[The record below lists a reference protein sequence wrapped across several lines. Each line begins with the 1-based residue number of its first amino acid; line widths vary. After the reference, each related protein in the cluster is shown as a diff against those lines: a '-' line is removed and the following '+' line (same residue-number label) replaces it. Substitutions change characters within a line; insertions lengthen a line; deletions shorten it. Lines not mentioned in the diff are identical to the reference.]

1 MASHKYMKRQST
13 RKTRHKRIK
22 AAIKSGSE
30 RPRLSVF
37 RSNRYVFAQI
47 IDDAKGVTL
56 VSSGDLKSK
65 GKAKPASPVGGKT
78 ESAKNVGL
86 ELAKAAKLK
95 KIEFVAFDRGGY
107 KYQGR
112 VKALAEGAREGGLK
126 F

>member
-1 MASHKYMKRQST
+1 MKRQST
-13 RKTRHKRIK
+13 RKTRHKRVK
-22 AAIKSGSE
+22 ATIKSDFN

-47 IDDAKGVTL
+47 IDDAKGETL
-56 VSSGDLKSK
+56 VSAGDFKSK
-65 GKAKPASPVGGKT
+65 GKTKKA

-95 KIEFVAFDRGGY
+95 KIESVAFDRGGY

-112 VKALAEGAREGGLK
+112 IKALAEGAREGGLK

>member
-1 MASHKYMKRQST
+1 MVRRKISTIMKRLISKREVR
-13 RKTRHKRIK
+13 RKRVRAKIK
-22 AAIKSGSE
+22 GTSG

-47 IDDAKGVTL
+47 IDDIKGLTL
-56 VSSGDLKSK
+56 VSAGDLKSR
-65 GKAKPASPVGGKT
+65 GKTKKT
-78 ESAKNVGL
+78 ESAKSVGL

-95 KIEFVAFDRGGY
+95 KIESVAFDRGGN

>member
-1 MASHKYMKRQST
+1 MVQPRNMKRQST

-22 AAIKSGSE
+22 AAIKNNSN
-30 RPRLSVF
+30 RLRLSVF

-56 VSSGDLKSK
+56 VSAGDLKSK
-65 GKAKPASPVGGKT
+65 GKTKKT
-78 ESAKNVGL
+78 ESAKSVGL
-86 ELAKAAKLK
+86 ELAKMAKSK
-95 KIEFVAFDRGGY
+95 KIETVAFDRGGY

-112 VKALAEGAREGGLK
+112 VRALAEGAREGGLK

>member
-1 MASHKYMKRQST
+1 MKRLISKRT
-13 RKTRHKRIK
+13 IRHKRVRAKIK
-22 AAIKSGSE
+22 GTNE

-47 IDDAKGVTL
+47 IDDIKGVTL
-56 VSSGDLKSK
+56 ISAGDLKSK
-65 GKAKPASPVGGKT
+65 DKAKKT

-95 KIEFVAFDRGGY
+95 KIKSVAFDRGGY
-107 KYQGR
+107 KYHGR
-112 VKALAEGAREGGLK
+112 IKALAEGAREGGLK

>member
-1 MASHKYMKRQST
+1 MKRQST

-22 AAIKSGSE
+22 AAIKSDSK

-47 IDDAKGVTL
+47 IDDAKGITL

-65 GKAKPASPVGGKT
+65 GKAKKT

-95 KIEFVAFDRGGY
+95 KIESVAFDRGGY

>member
-1 MASHKYMKRQST
+1 M
-13 RKTRHKRIK
+13 
-22 AAIKSGSE
+22 AIKSDSN

-47 IDDAKGVTL
+47 IDDAKGITL
-56 VSSGDLKSK
+56 VSAGDLKSK
-65 GKAKPASPVGGKT
+65 GKTKKA
-78 ESAKNVGL
+78 ESAKSVGL

-95 KIEFVAFDRGGY
+95 KIESVAFDRGGY

-112 VKALAEGAREGGLK
+112 IKALAEGAREGGLR

>member
-1 MASHKYMKRQST
+1 MKRQST
-13 RKTRHKRIK
+13 RKTRHKRVK
-22 AAIKSGSE
+22 AAIKSGSN

-47 IDDAKGVTL
+47 IDDVKGATL
-56 VSSGDLKSK
+56 VSAGDFKSK
-65 GKAKPASPVGGKT
+65 GKTKKT

-95 KIEFVAFDRGGY
+95 KIESVAFDRGGY

-112 VKALAEGAREGGLK
+112 VRALAEGAREGGLK

>member
-1 MASHKYMKRQST
+1 MKRLISK
-13 RKTRHKRIK
+13 REIRHKRVRAKIK
-22 AAIKSGSE
+22 GTND

-47 IDDAKGVTL
+47 INDVKGVTL
-56 VSSGDLKSK
+56 VSAGDLKSK
-65 GKAKPASPVGGKT
+65 GKVKPASPAGRKT

-86 ELAKAAKLK
+86 ELAKLAKLK
-95 KIEFVAFDRGGY
+95 NIEAVMFDRGGN